1 VGIFHCVDVVYL
13 IRQSEKLMKSNSENM
28 DARATKADLL
38 AMKDR
43 LSVLTQQSV
52 AASMSAWHDKIES
65 SVCTLFLQ

>member
-1 VGIFHCVDVVYL
+1 
-13 IRQSEKLMKSNSENM
+13 MKSNSENM
-28 DARATKADLL
+28 DERATKADLL

>member
-1 VGIFHCVDVVYL
+1 
-13 IRQSEKLMKSNSENM
+13 MKSNSENM
-28 DARATKADLL
+28 DERATKADLL

-65 SVCTLFLQ
+65 SVCPLFLKQLSRFISTHVYV